1 MIGRALGIDYGSKR
15 VGLALSDPLR
25 ILASGAGVLPNSR
38 SLISSLAEFIAEHEV
53 VQVVVGMPYAPDG
66 GAGKK
71 GQEVEEFIQRLKG
84 TVDVPIAT
92 WDESFTTVEA
102 SAAIR
107 KGGMKKKQRQKKGV
121 LDEMAAR
128 LLLQEYLDAHSR
140 SDSPPHSPS
149 LAREGGGG

>member
-25 ILASGAGVLPNSR
+25 VLASGAGVLPNSR
-38 SLISSLAEFIAEHEV
+38 SLISTLAQFITDREV

-66 GAGKK
+66 GTGKK
-71 GQEVEEFIQRLKG
+71 GKEVEEFIQRLH
-84 TVDVPIAT
+84 DAISVPIAT

-102 SAAIR
+102 GAAIR
-107 KGGMKKKQRQKKGV
+107 NGGMKKKQRQKKGV

-128 LLLQEYLDAHSR
+128 LLLQEYLDAQQ
-140 SDSPPHSPS
+140 DSPPPID
-149 LAREGGGG
+149 

>member
-38 SLISSLAEFIAEHEV
+38 SLISTLAEFITEHEV

-84 TVDVPIAT
+84 TVDVPVAT
-92 WDESFTTVEA
+92 WDESFTTVDA

-128 LLLQEYLDAHSR
+128 LLLQEYLDAEQN
-140 SDSPPHSPS
+140 SPPHSPS
-149 LAREGGGG
+149 LKREGDGG

>member
-1 MIGRALGIDYGSKR
+1 MIGRALGIDYGSRR

-25 ILASGAGVLPNSR
+25 ILASGAGVLQNTPA
-38 SLISSLAEFIAEHEV
+38 LVPSLARLVTEQEV
-53 VQVVVGMPYAPDG
+53 VQIVVGMPYAPDG

-71 GQEVEEFIQRLKG
+71 GKEVEEFIGRLRAA
-84 TVDVPIAT
+84 TTVPIDT

-107 KGGMKKKQRQKKGV
+107 RGGMKKKKRQQKGV

-128 LLLQEYLDAHSR
+128 LLLQEYLDSQKTN
-140 SDSPPHSPS
+140 S
-149 LAREGGGG
+149 EF